1 MMPSFVDDYFRALFE
16 WNPSTATSIGFHEYD
31 SKLEDLSAAAIQARI
46 EKLKQLKTELTD
58 VRQGNLSEADD
69 IDAQLLDSQIN
80 GELLDL
86 ETLQTWRHNP
96 MNYVGLPGS
105 AIDSLMKRNFAPAAE
120 RLRSVTARLKA
131 VPALMD
137 QMKANI
143 ENPPHEFTDLAFRIA
158 HGSVGFF
165 RDDVAA
171 WAKMA
176 AGTDGALLSDFNE
189 ANEAAAKSFED
200 ASAWL
205 ERPCFQ

>member
-1 MMPSFVDDYFRALFE
+1 MNIVPNTDGTCFPEYPRNLIWRYTSCLRLFSSLCLLLLLVSCQGQKNMSSFVDDYFRALFE

-143 ENPPHEFTDLAFRIA
+143 ENPPREFTDL
-158 HGSVGFF
+158 
-165 RDDVAA
+165 
-171 WAKMA
+171 
-176 AGTDGALLSDFNE
+176 
-189 ANEAAAKSFED
+189 
-200 ASAWL
+200 
-205 ERPCFQ
+205 